1 MVMHVDDLFVFAA
14 YAVREIRSLQKHIKT
29 DEPEKIDDG
38 ALHAYCGLSVRMSGG
53 ELLWDQGQY
62 VQNICAG
69 IEEKGERLTDRDF
82 ADIAEGEIDPS
93 LQTEHQEKVGK
104 LGWMVK
110 SQPHLSFLFSALSR
124 HNTKP
129 SRKSLRA
136 VDKALCYAKS
146 TVRPLRLHS
155 LKKGERPVLLG
166 WVDASYDRD
175 KKEGRK
181 GMEFQLVG
189 ESALAGDITQLDYDN
204 TVM

>member
-1 MVMHVDDLFVFAA
+1 
-14 YAVREIRSLQKHIKT
+14 
-29 DEPEKIDDG
+29 
-38 ALHAYCGLSVRMSGG
+38 
-53 ELLWDQGQY
+53 
-62 VQNICAG
+62 
-69 IEEKGERLTDRDF
+69 
-82 ADIAEGEIDPS
+82 
-93 LQTEHQEKVGK
+93 
-104 LGWMVK
+104 MVK

-166 WVDASYDRD
+166 WVDASYDRN

-204 TVM
+204 TVMWRSKKEGRKLDSTTVAELLAFKDGCKEIYRYRDFVKSLWGVNPLIVILTDSQPLVFQLRSGLCASEPRFQHELKLVIEMLGELKAETRWVPTSAQHADRQTKFLRV